1 MAAIVQEVEPDE
13 IGLDAT
19 RLGRLGARLEAYV
32 ERSAWIG
39 TLTLISRG
47 GRVGYVHRAGW
58 RDAASRRP
66 VETDTIWRL
75 YSMTKPVTSVAALML
90 CEAGALRLTDPV
102 ADYIPAFADPRIF
115 QVGTA
120 AAPVTVPARGPIRV
134 GHLLSHTSGLTY
146 PFWMRDPV
154 DEAYRLALGDGSGFA
169 TLAAWCERVG
179 SLPLLFE
186 PGSEWN
192 YSVSTDILARV
203 VEVASG
209 QCLDGFFAE
218 RIFRPLGMRDTG
230 FLLPADDARLATLY
244 AFDPR
249 TATVRPAPAEW
260 RMELP
265 FPTGGTGLVSTAA
278 DYHRFTQMLRR
289 GGALDRA
296 RLLSPATV
304 ALMTHNHLPG
314 GKDIPS
320 AARPGTLARE
330 FPGRGFGLGFA
341 VLTDPVAANTI
352 ATRGEYSWGGA
363 AGTEFWV
370 DPARDLTVLFFTQV
384 LGAPAEHALR
394 RELRWLVYQALVD

>member
-1 MAAIVQEVEPDE
+1 MAAIAQEVEPEE

-19 RLGRLGARLEAYV
+19 RLRRLEVRLEAYV
-32 ERSAWIG
+32 ERAAWLG
-39 TLTLISRG
+39 TLTVISRG
-47 GRVGYVHRAGW
+47 GRVGYIHRAGW

-66 VETDTIWRL
+66 VEPDTIWRL

-102 ADYIPAFADPRIF
+102 SDYIPAFANPRIF

-120 AAPVTVPARGPIRV
+120 TAPVTVPTRGPIRV
-134 GHLLSHTSGLTY
+134 WHLLSHTSGLTY

-154 DEAYRLALGDGSGFA
+154 DEAYRLALGDGRSFD
-169 TLAAWCERVG
+169 TLAAWCDRVG

-192 YSVSTDILARV
+192 YSVATDVLARV

-209 QCLDGFFAE
+209 QSLDTFFLE
-218 RIFRPLGMRDTG
+218 RIFRPLGMGDTG
-230 FLLPADDARLATLY
+230 FSLPADDARLATLY
-244 AFDPR
+244 VFDA
-249 TATVRPAPAEW
+249 TSGTVRPAPAET
-260 RMELP
+260 RLELP

-278 DYHRFTQMLRR
+278 DYHRFTQMLGH
-289 GGALDRA
+289 GGVLDRV
-296 RLLSPATV
+296 RLLAPATV

-320 AARPGTLARE
+320 AARPGALARE

-341 VLTDPVAANTI
+341 VLTDPVMANTI

-370 DPARDLTVLFFTQV
+370 DPARDLTVLFFAQV
-384 LGAPAEHALR
+384 LGAPEEHALR